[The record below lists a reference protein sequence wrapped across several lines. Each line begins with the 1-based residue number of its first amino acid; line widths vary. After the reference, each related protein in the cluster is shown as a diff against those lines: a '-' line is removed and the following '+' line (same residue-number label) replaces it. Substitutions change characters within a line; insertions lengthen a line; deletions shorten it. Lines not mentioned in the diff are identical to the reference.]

1 MHIPRDAVY
10 RMRVSIELAT
20 SAIDRSI
27 YILGGAIPAPVDEKT
42 SPSLCVS
49 ACQPVC
55 LLSIKS
61 ETSL

>member
-27 YILGGAIPAPVDEKT
+27 YIWGGAIPVDEKT
-42 SPSLCVS
+42 SPSLCVP

-55 LLSIKS
+55 LLSIKL